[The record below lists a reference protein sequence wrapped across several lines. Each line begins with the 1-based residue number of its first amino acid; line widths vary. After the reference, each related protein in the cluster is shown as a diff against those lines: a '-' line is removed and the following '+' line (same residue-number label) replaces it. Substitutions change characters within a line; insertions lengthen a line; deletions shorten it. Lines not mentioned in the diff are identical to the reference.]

1 MPQIVSIK
9 DNRSLSRYEFLRAR
23 AICEEARASVLER
36 PDYIRRHAVDPRFAL
51 PDANWSYDAPNEF
64 VQLFRRVCDADVRT
78 LEHLRGLSQVF
89 TGYNIYEVCNARGL
103 SVANLPMT
111 DALDATTRD
120 RLDKQNGPQL
130 ALWRHITQGIPRRFI
145 FSPARLLGKVGH
157 DADGV
162 LVNSDTSTYQER
174 VNLIYASGIADWID
188 RVIEATG
195 TVRIC
200 EIGGGYGALCSWFK
214 QAFPEATYT
223 IVDLPESLLFSRL
236 YVSLT
241 RPDLSTAAGLAEA
254 PHGVCFVP
262 NYMAEQL
269 AQPFDLVINTLSM
282 SEMSEY
288 QVRRYLALM
297 KSVWLKDG
305 GLFFEQNMDNRPMG
319 LQCAEALIRE
329 EFPQHRSLRSHA
341 SILREGS
348 PNVWSLAP
356 IRLTGKLVDTEGVT
370 VALPVAAAG
379 GWKGLA
385 GSLWSAVPRRL
396 QRARS
401 GRRPNPRDRSIWPGR
416 AFKAPRLTGSAG

>member
-1 MPQIVSIK
+1 MPLIVSIK
-9 DNRSLSRYEFLRAR
+9 DSRSLSQYEFLQAR
-23 AICEEARASVLER
+23 AICEEARTSVLER
-36 PDYIRRHAVDPRFAL
+36 PEYIRRNGIDPRFAL
-51 PDANWSYDAPNEF
+51 PDANWSCDAANEF
-64 VQLFRRVCDADVRT
+64 VQVFRRVCDADVRT

-89 TGYNIYEVCNARGL
+89 TGYNLYEACNARGL
-103 SVANLPMT
+103 SVANLPLT
-111 DALDATTRD
+111 DALDATARD
-120 RLDKQNGPQL
+120 RLKQRNGL
-130 ALWRHITQGIPRRFI
+130 YVALWRHMTQGIPRRFV
-145 FSPARLLGKVGH
+145 FSPPRLLGEVGH
-157 DADGV
+157 DVDGV
-162 LVNSDTSTYQER
+162 VVNADTCTFQDR

-188 RVIEATG
+188 RTIEATG

-241 RPDLSTAAGLAEA
+241 RPDLTTSAGLAEA
-254 PHGVCFVP
+254 PHGVRFVP

-297 KSVWLKDG
+297 KSVWLKNG

-319 LQCAEALIRE
+319 LQCAETIIRE
-329 EFPQHRSLRSHA
+329 EFPEQRSLRNHTTF
-341 SILREGS
+341 LQEGS

-356 IRLTGKLVDTEGVT
+356 IRLTGKRIDFTRGKMAVRL
-370 VALPVAAAG
+370 AAAG

-396 QRARS
+396 HRTQRTA
-401 GRRPNPRDRSIWPGR
+401 
-416 AFKAPRLTGSAG
+416 A

>member
-9 DNRSLSRYEFLRAR
+9 DNRSLSQYEFVRAR
-23 AICEEARASVLER
+23 VICEEARASVLDR
-36 PDYIRRHAVDPRFAL
+36 PEYIRRQGVDPRFAL

-64 VQLFRRVCDADVRT
+64 VQVFRRVCDADART
-78 LEHLRGLSQVF
+78 LEHLRGLSQAF
-89 TGYNIYEVCNARGL
+89 TGYNIYEVCNSRGL
-103 SVANLPMT
+103 SVANLELT

-120 RLDKQNGPQL
+120 RLEKRNGQQL
-130 ALWRHITQGIPRRFI
+130 ELWQHMTQGVPRRFI
-145 FSPARLLGKVGH
+145 VSPARLLGEVGH
-157 DADGV
+157 DVDGV
-162 LVNSDTSTYQER
+162 LVNSDTCTYQER

-188 RVIEATG
+188 RTIAATG

-223 IVDLPESLLFSRL
+223 IVDLPESLIFSRL

-241 RPDLSTAAGLAEA
+241 RPDLSTSVGLAEV
-254 PHGVCFVP
+254 PYGVRFIP

-297 KSVWLKDG
+297 KTVWLKEG
-305 GLFFEQNMDNRPMG
+305 GLFFEQNMDNRPFG
-319 LQCAEALIRE
+319 LQCAEAIIGE
-329 EFPQHRSLRSHA
+329 EFPERSSLRGHA
-341 SILREGS
+341 AILREGS

-356 IRLTGKLVDTEGVT
+356 IRLASKRIDFDTLTMAER
-370 VALPVAAAG
+370 LKAAG
-379 GWKGLA
+379 GWKGAA
-385 GSLWSAVPRRL
+385 GSLLSAVPRRL
-396 QRARS
+396 
-401 GRRPNPRDRSIWPGR
+401 RRPQP
-416 AFKAPRLTGSAG
+416 AAA

>member
-9 DNRSLSRYEFLRAR
+9 DNRSLSQYEFLRAR

-36 PDYIRRHAVDPRFAL
+36 PEYIRRHAVDPRFAL

-103 SVANLPMT
+103 SVANLPLT

-120 RLDKQNGPQL
+120 RLERQNGPQL
-130 ALWRHITQGIPRRFI
+130 DLWRHMTQGIPRRFI
-145 FSPARLLGKVGH
+145 FSPARLLGEVGH

-162 LVNSDTSTYQER
+162 VVNSDTCTYQER
-174 VNLIYASGIADWID
+174 AGLIYASGIADWID
-188 RVIEATG
+188 RTIEATG

-241 RPDLSTAAGLAEA
+241 RPDLATSVGLAEA
-254 PHGVCFVP
+254 PHGVRFVP

-329 EFPQHRSLRSHA
+329 EFPQHRPLRSHA

-356 IRLTGKLVDTEGVT
+356 IRLTGKRIESESAA
-370 VALPVAAAG
+370 VALRLAEAG

-396 QRARS
+396 QRPKRTA
-401 GRRPNPRDRSIWPGR
+401 
-416 AFKAPRLTGSAG
+416 A